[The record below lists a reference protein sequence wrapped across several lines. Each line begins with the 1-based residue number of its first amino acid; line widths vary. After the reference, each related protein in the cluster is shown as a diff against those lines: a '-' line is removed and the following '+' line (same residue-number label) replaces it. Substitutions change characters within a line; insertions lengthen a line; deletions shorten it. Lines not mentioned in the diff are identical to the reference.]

1 MKVIL
6 SRKGFDGSN
15 GGMPSLIMPNGD
27 MISIPIPSL
36 GDVDAYADL
45 CYGEKTYCQIL
56 RELKGSFRERK
67 CHLDPDLEQ
76 LRRARCVRG
85 WKPAFGQI
93 GAAASHLVNAIGIA
107 PGDLF
112 LFFGNF
118 HRVEDRDGRYRYV
131 HRSGD
136 FYRDH
141 DLQVIWGYLQI
152 GEVIRDPERIREEY
166 PWHPHASKRRLS
178 QTSNM
183 LIVPRKHLNFA
194 PLRPG
199 CGVLP
204 YSEERVLTKR
214 NEKKATWKY
223 NSVYAPSA
231 IVSHRKNMADGSGV
245 FYPGIWQE
253 IGLKSSAAASRWARA
268 MVLARGARCT

>member
-27 MISIPIPSL
+27 MVSMPIPSP
-36 GDVDAYADL
+36 GDADAYDDL
-45 CYGEKTYCQIL
+45 FYGEKSYRQIL
-56 RELKGSFRERK
+56 RELRGSFKARK

-76 LRRARCVRG
+76 LRRAKRIRG

-93 GAAASHLVNAIGIA
+93 GAAASHLENAIGIS

-118 HRVEDRDGRYRYV
+118 HCVEEHDGRYRYV

-152 GEVIRDPERIREEY
+152 GEVIRDPERIRKEY
-166 PWHPHASKRRLS
+166 PWHPHAGKRRLL
-178 QTSNM
+178 QATNM
-183 LIVPRKHLNFA
+183 LIIPRKHLSFA
-194 PLRPG
+194 PSRPG
-199 CGVLP
+199 CGILP
-204 YSEERVLTKR
+204 YSRERVLTKR
-214 NEKKATWKY
+214 NGNKATWKY
-223 NSVYAPSA
+223 NSVYASSA

-253 IGLKSSAAASRWARA
+253 LGLKPSAATSRWARA
-268 MVLARGARCT
+268 MVLAN